1 MTDTFFND
9 YYKNNIIRGYQIF
22 DKNLVIK
29 ASFTLFMLLMIWL
42 LLLYKSELWILPI
55 FLRLFLLISQINQE
69 MNLVYKKHLIDSALR
84 TKKYVSNYLKNV
96 LKFNHSS
103 QYRELAI
110 LFKENGKKNL
120 KSYNF
125 LPYLTMILTILFFL
139 GNRILEV
146 ESISSKNT
154 IVFAS
159 IIGTI
164 FLISNFVV
172 NTIANLFLN
181 GRPAVML
188 DLSDILYELYFEE
201 SIEENKKSTDSN
213 SISNKHRNIKN
224 KRGKF

>member
-1 MTDTFFND
+1 MTDVFFND
-9 YYKNNIIRGYQIF
+9 YYKNNIIRGYQLF

-29 ASFTLFMLLMIWL
+29 ASFAIFMLLMIWL
-42 LLLYKSELWILPI
+42 LLLYKSEAWILPI

-69 MNLVYKKHLIDSALR
+69 MNHIYKKHLVNSSLR
-84 TKKYVSNYLKNV
+84 TKKYVSNYLKNN

-146 ESISSKNT
+146 ESIPTKNT
-154 IVFAS
+154 VMIVS
-159 IIGTI
+159 IIGAL
-164 FLISNFVV
+164 FLISNFVA

-181 GRPAVML
+181 GKPAVML
-188 DLSDILYELYFEE
+188 DLSDILNELYFEE
-201 SIEENKKSTDSN
+201 SIKENKISTDNNPILTKPKSF
-213 SISNKHRNIKN
+213 KN
-224 KRGKF
+224 KRKKF